1 MKFREKKT
9 GKTWYIHNAEHIKSF
24 LLNKNFEQI
33 KEEKNVSKQ
42 DEEVENKEEVKE
54 EKKVKKTKNK

>member
-1 MKFREKKT
+1 MKFKEKST

-33 KEEKNVSKQ
+33 KEESVSKQ
-42 DEEVENKEEVKE
+42 DEISGSKKE
-54 EKKVKKTKNK
+54 EKKRKQKNK